1 MKLSIVIP
9 CYNEEEILPLT
20 LERLNNLANDWISR
34 DDCSEIEFVMVDDG
48 SQDRT
53 QELLVEVSKVQK
65 QFKIIRFSRNFGHQP
80 ALLAGYEFAQG
91 DVIVSLDADLQDPP
105 ELIKTMLDKI
115 KEGYDVVYATRQTR
129 KNDSWFKRKTAV
141 LFYWLMGKLGVDII
155 PNHADFRMVTR
166 RVLKAFLLF
175 QETNLFIRA
184 TFPIVGF
191 PYCVVYY
198 DRPDRVAGKTK
209 YSFWKMFEFAIS
221 GITSFSVVPL
231 RICSMT
237 GLFVSIIAFIML
249 IWSLIANIFG
259 LTVPGWTSTVVPL
272 YFLGGVQ
279 LLFLGVVG
287 EYIGKIYIEVKK
299 RPRFII
305 QEKINLSE

>member
-20 LERLNNLANDWISR
+20 LERLNKLSNEWISR
-34 DDCSEIEFVMVDDG
+34 DDLTEIEFVFVDDG

-53 QELLVEVSKVQK
+53 YDLLTETSKADQRVK
-65 QFKIIRFSRNFGHQP
+65 VVRFSRNFGHQV
-80 ALLAGYEFAQG
+80 ALLAGYELAQG

-105 ELIKTMLDKI
+105 ELIGSMLVKI
-115 KEGYDVVYATRQTR
+115 KEGFDVVYAVRKTRGS
-129 KNDSWFKRKTAV
+129 DSLFKRKTADI
-141 LFYWLMGKLGVDII
+141 FYWLMKKFGANIV

-166 RVLKAFLLF
+166 RALNAFLKF
-175 QETNLFIRA
+175 HENNLFIRA

-191 PYCVVYY
+191 SSCVVYY
-198 DRPDRVAGKTK
+198 DRPERLAGETK
-209 YSFWKMFEFAIS
+209 YHFLKMLEFAID
-221 GITSFSVVPL
+221 GLTSFSVVPL
-231 RICSMT
+231 RICSVT
-237 GLFVSIIAFIML
+237 GLFVSLIALIML

-272 YFLGGVQ
+272 YFLGGIQ

-287 EYIGKIYIEVKK
+287 EYIGKIYTEVKK
-299 RPRFII
+299 RPRYII
-305 QEKINLSE
+305 QETKNID